1 MIFTKIYS
9 VLGKK
14 EKISI
19 IFLLF
24 ISLINIFVDT
34 LTIGSIIPLIT
45 SIISFERIEENYYV
59 VYFTQ
64 LFFGE
69 TNKENFL
76 ILLSYVI
83 ISLISIKIIAEIL
96 IVNFKTKFS
105 EF

>member
-59 VYFTQ
+59 VYLTQ
-64 LFFGE
+64 LLIRV
-69 TNKENFL
+69 KNF
-76 ILLSYVI
+76 S
-83 ISLISIKIIAEIL
+83 SDSAKKIFLPRAA
-96 IVNFKTKFS
+96 
-105 EF
+105 